1 MGSQLMLIGSGWK
14 AVGLLMAAVWMF
26 PALGFTPQEAS
37 TGDPLG
43 TKSGNVQV
51 LGQSFGPDAT
61 SRSFLG
67 VHVRE
72 VDGERA
78 KTKGLAEE
86 RGVEITKI
94 VAESAADNAGMQV
107 GDVVLQ
113 YNDERVD
120 GATEFIRLVR
130 ETPVGRRVS
139 MTVFRDGKELNL
151 EATLGEKKEQWAVF
165 KRGGP
170 VVEIPRIEMSDIVVP
185 DVPHVFT
192 TWRSSRLGIV
202 GESLESQLAEFF
214 GVTEG
219 VLVRSV
225 SEDTPAARA
234 GLKAGDVITKVGEDS
249 VTTPRA
255 VTMAIREREEST
267 VVLTLMRDRKQ
278 IEISVTLEE
287 PAGSGTKV
295 NQRFIFANPISM

>member
-1 MGSQLMLIGSGWK
+1 MVSQALRFDSGWR
-14 AVGLLMAAVWMF
+14 AVGLLMAAVWAF
-26 PALGFTPQEAS
+26 PALGFTPQGAS
-37 TGDPLG
+37 AGDPVG
-43 TKSGNVQV
+43 TESGSVRV
-51 LGQSFGPDAT
+51 FTQSFGPDAT

-78 KTKGLAEE
+78 KTKCLPEE

-139 MTVFRDGKELNL
+139 MTVFRDGKELDL
-151 EATLGEKKEQWAVF
+151 EATLGEKKESWAIF
-165 KRGGP
+165 KKGGP
-170 VVEIPRIEMSDIVVP
+170 MVEMPHIEMPRVEVPEICCADIP
-185 DVPHVFT
+185 DAFFT
-192 TWRSSRLGIV
+192 WKNSSLGIV

-225 SEDTPAARA
+225 
-234 GLKAGDVITKVGEDS
+234 G
-249 VTTPRA
+249 
-255 VTMAIREREEST
+255 
-267 VVLTLMRDRKQ
+267 
-278 IEISVTLEE
+278 
-287 PAGSGTKV
+287 
-295 NQRFIFANPISM
+295 